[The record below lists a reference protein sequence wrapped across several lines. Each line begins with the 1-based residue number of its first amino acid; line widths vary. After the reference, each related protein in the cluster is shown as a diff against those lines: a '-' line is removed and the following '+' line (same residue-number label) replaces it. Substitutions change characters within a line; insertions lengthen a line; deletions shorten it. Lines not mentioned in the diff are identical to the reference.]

1 MDENKLKMQH
11 SPLGRKISR
20 VVLNPNIWFAVLLT
34 MEKQRVQTLIK
45 KPGWGRIEGRIEQQE
60 LALQEIIR
68 MKIVFLGQQD

>member
-1 MDENKLKMQH
+1 MQ
-11 SPLGRKISR
+11 
-20 VVLNPNIWFAVLLT
+20 
-34 MEKQRVQTLIK
+34 KQRVQTLIK